1 MYAVNMTTT
10 WPGAISAITIFVDD
24 LPAAL
29 EFYDRAFGLP
39 RHWEDESSAVYNF
52 GNTLINVLVS
62 SQAPELIEPRPV
74 APESAGSRVQF
85 TLSVDD
91 VDATAADLAARNVA
105 LLNGP
110 VDRPWGIRTA
120 AFADPAGHVWEIA
133 GPIAAG

>member
-1 MYAVNMTTT
+1 MTTT
-10 WPGAISAITIFVDD
+10 WPGPISAITIFVDD

-39 RHWEDESSAVYNF
+39 RHWQDENSAVYDL

-62 SQAPELIEPRPV
+62 TEAPELIEPRPV
-74 APESAGSRVQF
+74 ASESAGSRVQF

-91 VDATAADLAARNVA
+91 VDATAADLAGRGVA

-110 VDRPWGIRTA
+110 VNRSWGIRTA

-133 GPIAAG
+133 GPLAGE

>member
-1 MYAVNMTTT
+1 MTTT
-10 WPGAISAITIFVDD
+10 WPGPISAITIFVDD
-24 LPAAL
+24 LSAAL

-62 SQAPELIEPRPV
+62 SQAPELIGPRPV

-133 GPIAAG
+133 GPVAGA